1 MVDLVV
7 LTKGGKD
14 VFICIFQSITLNKWS
29 CFHTIDKYCYCC
41 FTCSSFCSS
50 VTMETCLLLPCF
62 NAQDLIKHTDHE
74 HPDKLSL
81 QMALAQMEAI
91 ADFLNESKR
100 AREQVS
106 IVQYLSSRVSSLPF
120 KLKDSK
126 RWLLRQDVVTRLVSW
141 VVFFFCCC
149 CFLNHTHSLPF
160 PFLLPSPIS
169 THILFVPV
177 WKCVHAVCCINVSLP
192 PHTTN
197 APPLVVPLLLHPML
211 HPHAP
216 PLTLP
221 YAPPH
226 APPLLPCHFTAR
238 CMPRV
243 RMQLSA
249 RRGYCGCSTT

>member
-1 MVDLVV
+1 
-7 LTKGGKD
+7 
-14 VFICIFQSITLNKWS
+14 
-29 CFHTIDKYCYCC
+29 
-41 FTCSSFCSS
+41 
-50 VTMETCLLLPCF
+50 METCLLLPCF

-141 VVFFFCCC
+141 VVFFLLLLF
-149 CFLNHTHSLPF
+149 FFFFFFETTPILPLPLPPAFSHLN
-160 PFLLPSPIS
+160 
-169 THILFVPV
+169 HILFLPV

-192 PHTTN
+192 HT
-197 APPLVVPLLLHPML
+197 LPML
-211 HPHAP
+211 HLLSYHCYSTLCSTPY
-216 PLTLP
+216 LP
-221 YAPPH
+221 YAPPLTS
-226 APPLLPCHFTAR
+226 PLLPCHLTAR